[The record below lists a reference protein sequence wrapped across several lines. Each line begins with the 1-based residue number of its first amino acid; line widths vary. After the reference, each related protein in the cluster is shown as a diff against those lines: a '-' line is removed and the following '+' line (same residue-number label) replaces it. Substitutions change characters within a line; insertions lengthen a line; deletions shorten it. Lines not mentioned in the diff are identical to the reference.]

1 MKNLAFSCPRF
12 ETTLTVPQMK
22 RAKTLTQRVSNW
34 QTSVKML
41 LSSGRFRRAGGLLT
55 LLWERLKYLQ
65 YRVFLTFVWE
75 KNRATSESS
84 F

>member
-1 MKNLAFSCPRF
+1 MKNLTFSCPCF

-22 RAKTLTQRVSNW
+22 RAKTLTQRVSDW

-41 LSSGRFRRAGGLLT
+41 LSSGRFRRVGGLLT
-55 LLWERLKYLQ
+55 LSWERLKYLR
-65 YRVFLTFVWE
+65 YRVFLTLVWE